1 MVFNKEHTMKHVSF
15 LILISMFGG
24 VTVLSAQEHERERE
38 SRQQITVARGM
49 LPNGGSF
56 LGIIG
61 EEIDEEIARKL
72 NLPGEYGA
80 IITEIVRGS
89 AADDAGLQKNDVIV
103 RYNGTRVESMAQ
115 LRRMISETPAGRNVE
130 LAIIRNGAE
139 QMVQTELRPRFSGM
153 NVAAFGGNG
162 GFASA
167 DVEWNG
173 NLVNN
178 GNTTYLFPSG
188 EWPDGEWIGPEFA
201 NGDFALLLPEGT
213 WSSATFENVLPEDF
227 DQKMQER
234 MERLQ
239 ARLEKLD
246 IEWADSNLQFN
257 MNGPDSEFQVGFG
270 GSGSNRAIAIA
281 NPGLYTR
288 MLVADGHRLGATVQP
303 LSGQLAQFFKLKE
316 GETGVLVN
324 EVQEGMAAESG
335 GLQAGDVIVAIDGET
350 VATPVDVTRLI
361 YSKSGT
367 VAVDVVRDGNRQKL
381 NVNLGK

>member
-24 VTVLSAQEHERERE
+24 VTVLSAQEHERESE
-38 SRQQITVARGM
+38 SRQQIAIARGM
-49 LPNGGSF
+49 LPNGGGSF
-56 LGIIG
+56 LGIVG
-61 EEIDEEIARKL
+61 EEIDDEIARKL

-80 IITEIVRGS
+80 VITEIVRGS
-89 AADDAGLQKNDVIV
+89 AAADAGLQKNDVIV

-130 LAIIRNGAE
+130 LAIIRNGIE
-139 QMVQTELRPRFSGM
+139 QTVQTELRPRFSGM

-173 NLVNN
+173 NLVNH
-178 GNTTYLFPSG
+178 GNTTYLFPN
-188 EWPDGEWIGPEFA
+188 GEWIGPEFA

-213 WSSATFENVLPEDF
+213 WSSATFENSFPDDF
-227 DQKMQER
+227 DEKMQER

-246 IEWADSNLQFN
+246 IEWADSGVQFN
-257 MNGPDSEFQVGFG
+257 MHGPDGEFQVGFG
-270 GSGSNRAIAIA
+270 GSGSNRAVAIA

-303 LSGQLAQFFKLKE
+303 LSGQLAEFFKLKD

-367 VAVDVVRDGNRQKL
+367 VAVDVVRDGSRQKL